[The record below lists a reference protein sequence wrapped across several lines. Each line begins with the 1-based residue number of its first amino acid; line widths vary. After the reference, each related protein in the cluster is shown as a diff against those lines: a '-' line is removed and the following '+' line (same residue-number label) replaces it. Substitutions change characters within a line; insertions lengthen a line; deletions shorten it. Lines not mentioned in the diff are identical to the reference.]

1 MAQVVKAVE
10 WIAFK
15 KAASTCWLWLKNHWQ
30 IPFIIAW
37 SMLVYFVSRRDSEA
51 IIEVLNARKD
61 SYEKQLNDLK
71 KRHND
76 EIIERDKLI
85 KRYHEALSLVEKK
98 YAEKEKKLRLREKK
112 RVKQIVSESKGNP
125 DVIKKEI
132 EKSFGFAFVD

>member
-37 SMLVYFVSRRDSEA
+37 SMLVYFISRRNSDA

-71 KRHND
+71 KRHNN

-85 KRYHEALSLVEKK
+85 KRYHDAVSLIEKK
-98 YAEKEKKLRLREKK
+98 YAEKEKELSLKEKK
-112 RVKQIVSESKGNP
+112 RVKQIVSDSKGNP

-132 EKSFGFAFVD
+132 EKSFGFNFID

>member
-1 MAQVVKAVE
+1 MAQVVKVVE

-37 SMLVYFVSRRDSEA
+37 SMLVYFVSRRNSDA

-76 EIIERDKLI
+76 EIIERDRLI
-85 KRYHEALSLVEKK
+85 KRYHEAVSLVEKK
-98 YAEKEKKLRLREKK
+98 YAEKEKELSLREKK

-132 EKSFGFAFVD
+132 EKSLGFDFVD

>member
-1 MAQVVKAVE
+1 MVKAVE

-37 SMLVYFVSRRDSEA
+37 SMLVYFVSRRNSDA

-76 EIIERDKLI
+76 EIIERDRLI
-85 KRYHEALSLVEKK
+85 KRYHEAVSLVEKK
-98 YAEKEKKLRLREKK
+98 YAEKEKELSLREKK

-132 EKSFGFAFVD
+132 EKSFGFDFVD

>member
-1 MAQVVKAVE
+1 MAQVVIAME

-37 SMLVYFVSRRDSEA
+37 SAIVYFMSRRNSDA
-51 IIEVLNARKD
+51 IIEVLNAKKD
-61 SYEKQLNDLK
+61 SYEKQLNELK

-85 KRYHEALSLVEKK
+85 KRYHEAVSLIEKK
-98 YAEKEKKLRLREKK
+98 YAEKEKELTSREKK
-112 RVKQIVSESKGNP
+112 RVKQIVSESKGDP
-125 DVIKKEI
+125 DVIKEEI
-132 EKSFGFAFVD
+132 EKSFGFDFID

>member
-1 MAQVVKAVE
+1 MAQVVKVVE

-37 SMLVYFVSRRDSEA
+37 SMLVYFVSRRNSDA

-76 EIIERDKLI
+76 EIIERDRLI
-85 KRYHEALSLVEKK
+85 KRYHEAVSLVEKK
-98 YAEKEKKLRLREKK
+98 YAEKEKELSLREKK

-132 EKSFGFAFVD
+132 EKSFGFDFVD

>member
-37 SMLVYFVSRRDSEA
+37 SMLVYFVSRRNSDA

-76 EIIERDKLI
+76 EIIERDRLI
-85 KRYHEALSLVEKK
+85 KRYHEAVSLVEKK
-98 YAEKEKKLRLREKK
+98 YAEKEKELSLREKR

-132 EKSFGFAFVD
+132 EKSFGFDFVD

>member
-1 MAQVVKAVE
+1 
-10 WIAFK
+10 
-15 KAASTCWLWLKNHWQ
+15 
-30 IPFIIAW
+30 
-37 SMLVYFVSRRDSEA
+37 MLVYFVSRRNSDA

-85 KRYHEALSLVEKK
+85 KRYHEAVSLVEKK
-98 YAEKEKKLRLREKK
+98 YAEKEKELSLREKK
-112 RVKQIVSESKGNP
+112 RVKQIVNESKGNP

-132 EKSFGFAFVD
+132 EKSFGFDFVD

>member
-85 KRYHEALSLVEKK
+85 KRYHEAVSLVEKK
-98 YAEKEKKLRLREKK
+98 YAEKEKKLSLREKK

-132 EKSFGFAFVD
+132 EKSFGFDFVD

>member
-1 MAQVVKAVE
+1 MVKVME

-37 SMLVYFVSRRDSEA
+37 SMLVYFVSRRNSDA

-85 KRYHEALSLVEKK
+85 KRYHEAVSLVEKK
-98 YAEKEKKLRLREKK
+98 YAEKEKELSLREKK
-112 RVKQIVSESKGNP
+112 RVKQIVNESKGNP

-132 EKSFGFAFVD
+132 EKSFGFDFVD

>member
-37 SMLVYFVSRRDSEA
+37 SMLVYFISRRNSDA

-76 EIIERDKLI
+76 EIIERDRLI
-85 KRYHEALSLVEKK
+85 KRYHEAVSLVEKK
-98 YAEKEKKLRLREKK
+98 YAEKEKELSLREKK

-132 EKSFGFAFVD
+132 EKSFGFDFVD

>member
-37 SMLVYFVSRRDSEA
+37 SMLVYFVSRRNSDA

-76 EIIERDKLI
+76 EIIERDRLI
-85 KRYHEALSLVEKK
+85 KRYHEAVSLVEKK
-98 YAEKEKKLRLREKK
+98 YAEKEKELSLREKK

-132 EKSFGFAFVD
+132 EKSFGFDFVD

>member
-1 MAQVVKAVE
+1 MVKAVE

-37 SMLVYFVSRRDSEA
+37 SMLVYFVSRRNSDA

-76 EIIERDKLI
+76 EIIERDRLI
-85 KRYHEALSLVEKK
+85 KRYHEAVSLVEKK
-98 YAEKEKKLRLREKK
+98 YAEKEKELSLREKR

-132 EKSFGFAFVD
+132 EKSFGFDFVD

>member
-1 MAQVVKAVE
+1 ME

-37 SMLVYFVSRRDSEA
+37 SMLVYFVSRRNSDA

-76 EIIERDKLI
+76 EIIERDRLI
-85 KRYHEALSLVEKK
+85 KRYHEAVSLVEKK
-98 YAEKEKKLRLREKK
+98 YAEKEKELSLKEKR

-132 EKSFGFAFVD
+132 EKSFGFDFVD

>member
-1 MAQVVKAVE
+1 ME

-37 SMLVYFVSRRDSEA
+37 SMLVYFVSRRNSDA

-71 KRHND
+71 KRHNN

-85 KRYHEALSLVEKK
+85 KRYHDAVSLIEKK
-98 YAEKEKKLRLREKK
+98 YAEKEKELSLKEKK
-112 RVKQIVSESKGNP
+112 RVKQIVSDSKGNP

-132 EKSFGFAFVD
+132 EKSFGFNFID